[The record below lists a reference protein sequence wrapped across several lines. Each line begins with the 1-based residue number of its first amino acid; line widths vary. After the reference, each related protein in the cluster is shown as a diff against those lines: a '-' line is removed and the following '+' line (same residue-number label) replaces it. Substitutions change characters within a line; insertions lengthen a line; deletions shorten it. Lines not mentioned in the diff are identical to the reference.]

1 MVGRFWKQR
10 NEFKQLE
17 GELRHAR
24 PRPSS
29 EYLESL
35 ATQLNADRPARSRR
49 PAMRYRVV
57 VAVALTS
64 TLGVVGAAS
73 GGLNY
78 AHAASS
84 HSLTAVAHV
93 FTAPHQSPAAPTAAP
108 AAAPVAPDASAS
120 ASDSVAAA
128 IATANSVQSA
138 NRGSDQGSSR
148 DDHNNGRRGRDDN
161 AFRHQYI
168 EFVFVCLR
176 VPPRHPFVFITLRVP
191 SIAADRLIALGLAT
205 PGAC

>member
-1 MVGRFWKQR
+1 MGRFWKQR

-17 GELRHAR
+17 GELRHGR

-29 EYLESL
+29 EYLETL

-93 FTAPHQSPAAPTAAP
+93 FSAPHQSPASTPAPTVV
-108 AAAPVAPDASAS
+108 PVAPDASAS

-128 IATANSVQSA
+128 IATANSIQA
-138 NRGSDQGSSR
+138 DNQGSDQSSSR
-148 DDHNNGRRGRDDN
+148 GNNNGRRGRDDS

-176 VPPRHPFVFITLRVP
+176 VPPRHPFVFITLRLP
-191 SIAADRLIALGLAT
+191 SIAANRLIALGLAT